1 MEGGLGS
8 LNVFLLRHGEAG
20 KRIIPM
26 TKDSLRA
33 LTASGQEEVEGVGKS
48 LAALGFKFDLIAASP
63 LRRSKETA
71 LIVGKA
77 FRKKPRQEDWDEL
90 KPEGSRQELY
100 RRLEK
105 VKPGSSVLLVGHE
118 PYLSTTIGEITSK
131 TAGSVDGFR
140 VVLKKAGLAKITV
153 TSFHPRISGE
163 LRWLLTPKQIR
174 RMA

>member
-1 MEGGLGS
+1 M
-8 LNVFLLRHGEAG
+8 NVFFLRHGEAG
-20 KRIIPM
+20 KRIVPM
-26 TKDSLRA
+26 TKDSERA
-33 LTASGQEEVEGVGKS
+33 LTASGREEVEGVAKS

-100 RRLEK
+100 RRLAK
-105 VKPGSSVLLVGHE
+105 TKPGSSVLLVGHE
-118 PYLSTTIGEITSK
+118 PYLTTTIGQITIK
-131 TAGSVDGFR
+131 ATGSVDGFR
-140 VVLKKAGLAKITV
+140 IVLKKSGLAKLTV
-153 TSFHPRISGE
+153 TSFHPRITGE